1 MLWCSRKKHAFSMK
15 DDVYPLEHQCN
26 PFSHGL
32 MLRNI
37 EGITWVFIARS
48 HLHYTSGPTATL
60 HFEGQT
66 VPHANIGQPPSAL
79 SLETAICICIVMASS
94 LHLHLLNPL
103 PNWKILR

>member
-66 VPHANIGQPPSAL
+66 VPHANPLSLNLETTVYIMRIHVHPSAK
-79 SLETAICICIVMASS
+79 SFAQ
-94 LHLHLLNPL
+94 
-103 PNWKILR
+103 